1 MLQGTTP
8 HIENSTELEQLVDKL
23 RADADMEECLM
34 MWTAYSDRE
43 LNELIVNQ
51 IPKYCD
57 SNPQIW
63 KIINQTEHHHQG
75 NRRGVHQPWR
85 QFQGKFPPMAG
96 MFFPNIFHICIF
108 VVNWETEWP
117 IMIPI
122 KMMLMLDNDN
132 QDGQPDGNELESG
145 VAIHTLRMPMPYR
158 CPHTELQNVKWFT
171 RRKHLN

>member
-57 SNPQIW
+57 SNP
-63 KIINQTEHHHQG
+63 KI
-75 NRRGVHQPWR
+75 
-85 QFQGKFPPMAG
+85 
-96 MFFPNIFHICIF
+96 
-108 VVNWETEWP
+108 
-117 IMIPI
+117 
-122 KMMLMLDNDN
+122 
-132 QDGQPDGNELESG
+132 
-145 VAIHTLRMPMPYR
+145 
-158 CPHTELQNVKWFT
+158 
-171 RRKHLN
+171 